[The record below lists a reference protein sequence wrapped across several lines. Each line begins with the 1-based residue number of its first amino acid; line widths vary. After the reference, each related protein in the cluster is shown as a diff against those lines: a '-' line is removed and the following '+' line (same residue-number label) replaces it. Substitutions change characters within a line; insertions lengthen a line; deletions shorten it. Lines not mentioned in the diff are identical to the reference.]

1 MITKEQLQ
9 AFVDKGYTKKQVSEE
24 LNIGYSTV
32 YYHMS
37 RHGLKFTNT
46 ESNRR
51 VDIHTC
57 STCGDTDSAN
67 FYGGRKI
74 QCKNCFNKQ
83 CAEKQKETKLRA
95 VEYKGGCCQHCNYSK
110 SISALEFHHMDPTQK
125 DPQYKATWSWK
136 RLKPELDKC
145 ILLCSNCHR
154 EEHDRIRLIN

>member
-9 AFVDKGYTKKQVSEE
+9 ELVTKEYTKKQVSRE

-32 YYHMS
+32 YWYMS
-37 RHGLKFTNT
+37 KYGLTFSNV
-46 ESNRR
+46 ESNRK
-51 VDIHTC
+51 VDIQKC
-57 STCGDTDSAN
+57 ATCGDTDSAN

-95 VEYKGGCCQHCNYSK
+95 VEYKGGCCQHCGYNK
-110 SISALEFHHMDPTQK
+110 SISALEFHHMDPIQK